1 GPIFIRASRG
11 RRAQLGLDEAS
22 GERAVAALCDALGEH
37 GPLTRDEIVE
47 KLAGRGVALA
57 GQARPHLL
65 GLAALQ
71 GLVCHGPLRGRQP
84 TYVLTADWIDP
95 GPTLPRDE
103 ALARLALRYL
113 TAFAPAAPED
123 FATWSGLSLTE
134 ARAGWQQIAAQL
146 AEVRVGPARAWMLK
160 TQEAWVYAP
169 EVSRPVVRLLPNF
182 DNYLLGYRDRSLILT
197 DEQARRVN
205 SGGGML
211 HPLLLIDG
219 RGAGM
224 WKLERGRAG
233 INVSVE
239 PFDELDAAVLPGLAA
254 EIDDV
259 GRFLSEQRG
268 AEQ

>member
-1 GPIFIRASRG
+1 M
-11 RRAQLGLDEAS
+11 GLDEAS
-22 GERAVAALCDALGEH
+22 GERAVTALRDALGEH
-37 GPLTRDEIVE
+37 GALTRDEIVE
-47 KLAGRGVALA
+47 QLAARGVFLA

-95 GPTLPRDE
+95 GPALPRDE

-113 TAFAPAAPED
+113 AAFSPAAPDD
-123 FATWSGLSLTE
+123 FATWSGLSLTD

-146 AEVRVGPARAWMLK
+146 VEVQVGPTVLWVLK
-160 TQEAWVYAP
+160 KQEHWLDAP
-169 EVSRPVVRLLPNF
+169 DAQRPVVRLLPNF

-197 DEQARRVN
+197 GEQARRVN

-211 HPLLLIDG
+211 HPLLLVDG
-219 RGAGM
+219 RGAGL
-224 WKLERGRAG
+224 WKLERGRTG
-233 INVSVE
+233 IDVSVE
-239 PFDELDAAVLPGLAA
+239 PFDELDATMLPGLAV

-259 GRFLSEQRG
+259 RRFMTDHRKT
-268 AEQ
+268 A